1 MTASSSCRRDTSARA
16 SGSGASYPFYRA
28 RIYKLHLHF
37 ACTPRSLETY
47 GARATTLAAP
57 LGATVSPAELEAA
70 LLSARRKGDGRAY
83 KLVTITHVDTS
94 TGVRA
99 DARAL
104 AEVVRRV
111 SPGTLVVLDAVCSL
125 ASEDLRM
132 DDWSVD
138 VVLSASQKGLG
149 APPGLS
155 VLLAGERAL
164 AVWEGR
170 KARGVKSGAFYSS
183 WEK

>member
-1 MTASSSCRRDTSARA
+1 MSV
-16 SGSGASYPFYRA
+16 P
-28 RIYKLHLHF
+28 
-37 ACTPRSLETY
+37 SLETY

-57 LGATVSPAELEAA
+57 LGATVSPGELEAA
-70 LLSARRKGDGRAY
+70 LLAARRKGDGRAY

-94 TGVRA
+94 TGVLA
-99 DARAL
+99 DARTL

-125 ASEDLRM
+125 ASEELRM
-132 DDWSVD
+132 DDWGVD

-164 AVWEGR
+164 KVWEGR

-183 WEK
+183 WEKCVFVFAFVLCRMRRCSATQCSDALNNTGGSP